1 MICNQTKQKILVLL
15 KVQNIV
21 LSDLDIRRQTSET
34 LSVVDNDYQS
44 NAEINIVMSV
54 ICEWC

>member
-44 NAEINIVMSV
+44 NAEINIDGV
-54 ICEWC
+54 CEWC